1 MLVLYSGT
9 SPLHT
14 AGRGASRPATPR
26 SWSTTPVSMSY
37 RYHWATTRATGAT
50 CSVAPSELSQESTRA
65 STQMLISDIDRKRL
79 ELLNGTWRHDA
90 SSSGKEVKLRVR
102 DAGSNKTV
110 IQVIDCFRNIVEYE
124 LLLSYE
130 TPVAMATFDYG
141 VKLYRTTGKY
151 SQTTSKHI
159 NQWVQMWLDYYA
171 DDPEELEELKENVYN
186 VTPEFLEGMI
196 IFGRSNNG

>member
-1 MLVLYSGT
+1 
-9 SPLHT
+9 
-14 AGRGASRPATPR
+14 
-26 SWSTTPVSMSY
+26 
-37 RYHWATTRATGAT
+37 
-50 CSVAPSELSQESTRA
+50 
-65 STQMLISDIDRKRL
+65 MLISDIDRKRV

-124 LLLSYE
+124 ILFSYE

-171 DDPEELEELKENVYN
+171 DDPEELEELKENVYS